1 MALVREDVNFEN
13 IKRESDVET
22 LVKNMVQT
30 NNMIAH
36 LKDKQFELRN
46 DIKRREETIS
56 KLEDD
61 IRLLKKEKRWNML
74 WRNSLEE
81 DIAKTQVFLAIVFLI
96 NMLFT
101 YFMSRQQRVMVKD

>member
-1 MALVREDVNFEN
+1 MAFAREDVNFEN
-13 IKRESDVET
+13 IKRAADVEM

-36 LKDKQFELRN
+36 LKDEQFEMRN
-46 DIKRREETIS
+46 EIKRRDETIS

-74 WRNSLEE
+74 WQNSLED
-81 DIAKTQVFLAIVFLI
+81 DINHIQIVLLVAGVI
-96 NMLFT
+96 NILFT
-101 YFMSRQQRVMVKD
+101 YFMSR

>member
-1 MALVREDVNFEN
+1 MAFAREDVNFEN
-13 IKRESDVET
+13 IKGEADVEM

-36 LKDKQFELRN
+36 LKDEQFEMRN
-46 DIKRREETIS
+46 EIKGYKETIS

-74 WRNSLEE
+74 WQNSLEE
-81 DIAKTQVFLAIVFLI
+81 DINHTQIALLVVGMI
-96 NMLFT
+96 NVLFT
-101 YFMSRQQRVMVKD
+101 FFMSR

>member
-1 MALVREDVNFEN
+1 MALAREDINFEN
-13 IKRESDVET
+13 IKREADVEM

-36 LKDKQFELRN
+36 LKDEQFEMRN
-46 DIKRREETIS
+46 EIKEHEETIS

-81 DIAKTQVFLAIVFLI
+81 DINHTQIALLAVGVI
-96 NMLFT
+96 NVLFT
-101 YFMSRQQRVMVKD
+101 FFMSR

>member
-1 MALVREDVNFEN
+1 MAFAREDVNFEN
-13 IKRESDVET
+13 IKREADVEM

-36 LKDKQFELRN
+36 LKDEQFEFHNEIESR
-46 DIKRREETIS
+46 DDTIS

-61 IRLLKKEKRWNML
+61 IQLLKKEKRWNML

-96 NMLFT
+96 NIIFT
-101 YFMSRQQRVMVKD
+101 YFMSQ

>member
-1 MALVREDVNFEN
+1 MALAREDINFEN
-13 IKRESDVET
+13 IKRESDVKM

-36 LKDKQFELRN
+36 LKDEQIEMHN
-46 DIKRREETIS
+46 EIKSRDDAIN

-61 IRLLKKEKRWNML
+61 IQLLKKEKRWNML
-74 WRNSLEE
+74 WNNSLEE

-96 NMLFT
+96 NILFT
-101 YFMSRQQRVMVKD
+101 YFMSR

>member
-1 MALVREDVNFEN
+1 MAFAREDVNFEN
-13 IKRESDVET
+13 IKSEADVEM

-36 LKDKQFELRN
+36 LKDEQFEMRN
-46 DIKRREETIS
+46 EIKMRDETIS

-61 IRLLKKEKRWNML
+61 IRKDKRWNML

-81 DIAKTQVFLAIVFLI
+81 DINHTQIALLAVGVISV
-96 NMLFT
+96 LFT
-101 YFMSRQQRVMVKD
+101 FFMSR